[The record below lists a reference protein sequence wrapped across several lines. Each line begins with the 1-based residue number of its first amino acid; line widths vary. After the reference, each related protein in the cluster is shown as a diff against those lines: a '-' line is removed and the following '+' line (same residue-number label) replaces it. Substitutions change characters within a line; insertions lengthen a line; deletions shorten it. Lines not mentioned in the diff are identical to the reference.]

1 MSSLETIKRS
11 LRNYLPTSVNID
23 DFIKAEMTLALLE
36 KCKPEGDPTK
46 AYLLLHN
53 YSLLGEVVCDET
65 AFLLQKAHRLLHSC
79 SSKMNWAKVLENYR
93 NAQSEFCLYIFT
105 EKIEKGSKVLKFAR
119 S

>member
-23 DFIKAEMTLALLE
+23 DFIKAEMTLAILE

-105 EKIEKGSKVLKFAR
+105 EKIER

>member
-53 YSLLGEVVCDET
+53 
-65 AFLLQKAHRLLHSC
+65 
-79 SSKMNWAKVLENYR
+79 
-93 NAQSEFCLYIFT
+93 
-105 EKIEKGSKVLKFAR
+105 
-119 S
+119 

>member
-23 DFIKAEMTLALLE
+23 DFIKAEMTLAILE

-93 NAQSEFCLYIFT
+93 NAQSEFLFCIFLQR
-105 EKIEKGSKVLKFAR
+105 KSKSAAR

>member
-11 LRNYLPTSVNID
+11 LKNYFPTSVNID

-93 NAQSEFCLYIFT
+93 NCSARVLFVYFYRENR
-105 EKIEKGSKVLKFAR
+105 KGQ
-119 S
+119 

>member
-23 DFIKAEMTLALLE
+23 DFVKAEMTLALLE

-79 SSKMNWAKVLENYR
+79 SSKVNWAKVLENYR
-93 NAQSEFCLYIFT
+93 NAQSEFCLYILQR
-105 EKIEKGSKVLKFAR
+105 KSKRAAR

>member
-46 AYLLLHN
+46 AYLH
-53 YSLLGEVVCDET
+53 YEPRPPGSYGWRQMYIAGAWSKT
-65 AFLLQKAHRLLHSC
+65 KASLHSC
-79 SSKMNWAKVLENYR
+79 SSKMNCKGSENYR
-93 NAQSEFCLYIFT
+93 NAQLSFVCIFLQR
-105 EKIEKGSKVLKFAR
+105 KLKRQQRA
-119 S
+119 